1 MISPD
6 AAAEFMV
13 ALNEAAERYGVVLSP
28 GDRVAI
34 ARRLAGLPVGALTPS
49 DVETAL
55 AQHRL
60 PRPPRGFASAVVRR
74 IGQLGGTRTLEDV
87 LVEYRRFAI
96 DALSADFGGGKSQA
110 REGSLRDNLRT
121 YLTTHAEVE
130 ARTGRG
136 KTDLYLPELD
146 TVIEVKVWTNQST
159 FDAGVE
165 ELGRY
170 IHTKRPKAAVMV
182 VFGDREKLPAIA
194 KSHREPFGTPLRIEG
209 LTVPVLVVPFEGV
222 APSKALQE
230 KKARTRSG
238 R

>member
-1 MISPD
+1 MAD
-6 AAAEFMV
+6 ASAGLLEAI
-13 ALNEAAERYGVVLSP
+13 NEASVAYGVSI
-28 GDRVAI
+28 GAADRAAI
-34 ARRLAGLPVGALTPS
+34 AGKLS
-49 DVETAL
+49 
-55 AQHRL
+55 RL
-60 PRPPRGFASAVVRR
+60 PIEVLTAAKIAEACAAQGVRRVPAGFASAIVTRALA
-74 IGQLGGTRTLEDV
+74 LGGARTFMGV

-96 DALSADFGGGKSQA
+96 DALSAEFGAGKSKA
-110 REGSLRDNLRT
+110 KEESLRNNLRT

-136 KTDLYLPELD
+136 KTDIYIPELD
-146 TVIEVKVWTNQST
+146 TLIEVKVWTNQST

-170 IHTKRPKAAVMV
+170 IHTRRPRVAVMV
-182 VFGDREKLPAIA
+182 VFGDRDPLPAIA
-194 KSHREPFGTPLRIEG
+194 ASHADPFGAPLRLEG
-209 LTVPVLVVPFEGV
+209 LTVPVIVVPFEGV